1 MNGNQEISFNNK
13 GYIRIELSKGI
24 DYKTRDRGS
33 YLWKRRE
40 ERFFEFDDAKSVFNE
55 LMLYMNNHDYPFD
68 AEWDNKR
75 EMDMDLLSQFRKT
88 RKKEEN

>member
-1 MNGNQEISFNNK
+1 MNKDKALPFNKK

-24 DYKTRDRGS
+24 DYKTGDRGS
-33 YLWKRRE
+33 YLWKRSE
-40 ERFFEFDDAKSVFNE
+40 EKFFEFDDAKAVFND
-55 LMLYMNNHDYPFD
+55 LMLYMNNHNYPFD